1 MHGLVAILRFALK
14 PLPFR
19 GGVGGR
25 ACQQTLRQTD
35 RPHPN
40 PSPEGEGLKK
50 FVLGSL
56 ALSLTSPAL
65 AQTIVTSAEPEAVS
79 LTVYRGQKYNNAPID
94 KNWPTGYALITEIR
108 TVTIP
113 AGESVVRFEGVA
125 EGMFPE
131 SAIVTGLPKGVKE
144 KNRDARLLSPQGL
157 VDAYL
162 KRQVTLTRTGKATG
176 VVRTQEAF
184 ITAGPYGG
192 VILQTAEGYEAL
204 HCTGLPERMGY
215 GGIPANLSAKP
226 TLSVITNSDN
236 AVTAKLTL
244 TYMAAGFD
252 WQANYVA
259 QVQER
264 DATGKGKVD
273 MFAWLTLANGGN
285 QSFINANTM
294 AIAGE
299 PNRVRRGA
307 QARPTG
313 GALNIQCWP
322 QQRTHQVP
330 YRPGYKPEAI
340 SLSLDSRIDLYALP
354 TTENITVTGS
364 RIRAAYITAP
374 VAVVVAEQED
384 LGDLKLYRIPEPVT
398 VNAKGQ
404 KQVAMLVK
412 PGASFEHYY
421 AANVDN
427 FGEGSRPMAFM
438 LRSENR
444 VEKGLGLPMPQG
456 QVIIFEDSRYG
467 PLLTGES
474 SLIDRAV
481 GDEIEM
487 RVGNSSDVRISITRI
502 SEKSKKQRW
511 KLEVTNARNSPVN
524 IEVEIPYQ
532 LRGRPDNIQK
542 IDGMPTW
549 KTTLPANGD
558 ATLFYEVKLEK
569 S

>member
-1 MHGLVAILRFALK
+1 MRGLIALLAVLIGS
-14 PLPFR
+14 PL
-19 GGVGGR
+19 
-25 ACQQTLRQTD
+25 A
-35 RPHPN
+35 
-40 PSPEGEGLKK
+40 
-50 FVLGSL
+50 
-56 ALSLTSPAL
+56 
-65 AQTIVTSAEPEAVS
+65 AQRVVVSGEPEAVS
-79 LTVYRGQKYNNAPID
+79 LTVYRGQKGGDTPISKD
-94 KNWPTGYALITEIR
+94 WPTGYALITETR

-131 SAIVTGLPKGVKE
+131 SAIVTGLPQGVKE

-162 KRQVTLTRTGKATG
+162 KRQVKLTRTSKATG

-192 VILQTAEGYEAL
+192 VILQTSAGYEAL
-204 HCTGLPERMGY
+204 YCTGLPERMGY
-215 GGIPANLSAKP
+215 GNVPANLSAKP

-236 AVTAKLTL
+236 PVTAKLTL

-273 MFAWLTLANGGN
+273 LFAWLTLANGGN
-285 QSFINANTM
+285 QSFVNANTM
-294 AIAGE
+294 AIAGV
-299 PNRVRRGA
+299 PNRVGRGVE
-307 QARPTG
+307 ARPTG

-330 YRPGYKPEAI
+330 YRPGYKPEEI
-340 SLSLDSRIDLYALP
+340 SLSLDRRRDLNMSSAA
-354 TTENITVTGS
+354 EEIMVTGS
-364 RIRAAYITAP
+364 APIAMYLPAP
-374 VAVVVAEQED
+374 VAAIVAQQEN

-421 AANVDN
+421 TGTVDIYGRN
-427 FGEGSRPMAFM
+427 SKSMTFW
-438 LRSENR
+438 LRSENLL
-444 VEKGLGLPMPQG
+444 EKGLGLPMPQG
-456 QVIIFEDSRYG
+456 QVMVFEDSKYG

-474 SLIDRAV
+474 SLLDRAV

-487 RVGNSSDVRISITRI
+487 RVGDSSDVRISATRI
-502 SEKSKKQRW
+502 SEKSKRQKW
-511 KLEVTNARNSPVN
+511 KIEVTNARNSAVN
-524 IEVEIPYQ
+524 VEIYLPYQ
-532 LRGRPDNIQK
+532 LQGNPKGVQK
-542 IDGMPTW
+542 VDGTPVW

-558 ATLFYEVKLEK
+558 ATLYYELELEK

>member
-1 MHGLVAILRFALK
+1 MGTALSPFRSCRASSRHPSWCAASRCLDWARHERTWGFALSISVIAT
-14 PLPFR
+14 P
-19 GGVGGR
+19 
-25 ACQQTLRQTD
+25 T
-35 RPHPN
+35 
-40 PSPEGEGLKK
+40 
-50 FVLGSL
+50 
-56 ALSLTSPAL
+56 L
-65 AQTIVTSAEPEAVS
+65 AQTITTSPEPEAVS
-79 LTVYRGQKYNNAPID
+79 LTVYRGQKYGNAPID
-94 KNWPTGYALITEIR
+94 PNWPTGYALVTETR

-162 KRQVTLTRTGKATG
+162 KRAVTLTRTSKATG
-176 VVRTQEAF
+176 AVRSQEAF
-184 ITAGPYGG
+184 ITAGPGGG

-215 GGIPANLSAKP
+215 SGVPANLSAKP
-226 TLSVITNSDN
+226 TLSVITNSDT

-252 WQANYVA
+252 WQANYIA

-264 DATGKGKVD
+264 GADGKGKVD

-285 QSFINANTM
+285 QSFVNANTM

-299 PNRVRRGA
+299 PNRVARGA
-307 QARPTG
+307 QPRPTG

-330 YRPGYKPEAI
+330 YRLGYDPNVYAPPPAPMAMASYDEA
-340 SLSLDSRIDLYALP
+340 DG
-354 TTENITVTGS
+354 ENIIVTAQKRS
-364 RIRAAYITAP
+364 RGMAEMAAP

-412 PGASFEHYY
+412 PGAAFEHYY
-421 AANVDN
+421 AANIDN
-427 FGEGSRPMAFM
+427 FSEDSQPMAFM
-438 LRSENR
+438 LRSENKT
-444 VEKGLGLPMPQG
+444 EKGLGLPMPQG
-456 QVIIFEDSRYG
+456 QVMIFEDSKYG
-467 PLLTGES
+467 PLITGES
-474 SLIDRAV
+474 ALADRAIGERCADRRHAYFGKV
-481 GDEIEM
+481 QT
-487 RVGNSSDVRISITRI
+487 SA
-502 SEKSKKQRW
+502 
-511 KLEVTNARNSPVN
+511 LE
-524 IEVEIPYQ
+524 
-532 LRGRPDNIQK
+532 G
-542 IDGMPTW
+542 
-549 KTTLPANGD
+549 
-558 ATLFYEVKLEK
+558 
-569 S
+569 

>member
-1 MHGLVAILRFALK
+1 MRGLI
-14 PLPFR
+14 
-19 GGVGGR
+19 
-25 ACQQTLRQTD
+25 
-35 RPHPN
+35 
-40 PSPEGEGLKK
+40 
-50 FVLGSL
+50 
-56 ALSLTSPAL
+56 AL
-65 AQTIVTSAEPEAVS
+65 AAVLIASPLAAQVVVVSGEPEAVS
-79 LTVYRGQKYNNAPID
+79 LTVYRGQKYGNAPISKD
-94 KNWPTGYALITEIR
+94 WPTGYALITETR

-113 AGESVVRFEGVA
+113 AGESVIRFEGVA

-162 KRQVTLTRTGKATG
+162 KRQVTLTRTSKATG
-176 VVRTQEAF
+176 TVRTQDAF
-184 ITAGPYGG
+184 ITAGPGGG

-215 GGIPANLSAKP
+215 GGVPTNLSAKP
-226 TLSVITNSDN
+226 TLSVITNSDVS
-236 AVTAKLTL
+236 VTAKLTL

-264 DATGKGKVD
+264 DADGKGKVD

-285 QSFINANTM
+285 QSFVGANTM

-307 QARPTG
+307 QPRPTG

-330 YRPGYKPEAI
+330 FRPGF
-340 SLSLDSRIDLYALP
+340 LDVAPPPPPPAPMAMYEMADA
-354 TTENITVTGS
+354 ENIVVTGA
-364 RIRAAYITAP
+364 RMRAEKSMSP
-374 VAVVVAEQED
+374 VAVMVAEQED
-384 LGDLKLYRIPEPVT
+384 LGDLKLYRVPEPVT

-412 PGASFEHYY
+412 PGVAFDHYY
-421 AANVDN
+421 TANVTN
-427 FGEGSRPMAFM
+427 FGGGSQPMALM

-444 VEKGLGLPMPQG
+444 KEKGLGLPMPQG
-456 QVIIFEDSRYG
+456 QVMIFEDSKYG
-467 PLLTGES
+467 PLITGES
-474 SLIDRAV
+474 LLLDRAI

-487 RVGNSSDVRISITRI
+487 RVGNSSDVRISVTRI
-502 SEKSKKQRW
+502 SEKSNRQRW
-511 KLEVTNARNSPVN
+511 KVEVTNARNSPVN
-524 IEVEIPYQ
+524 VEVEIPYQ
-532 LRGRPDNIQK
+532 LVGNPKDVKK
-542 IDGMPTW
+542 IDGVPTW

-558 ATLFYEVKLEK
+558 AVLFYELKLDK
-569 S
+569 G